1 MNIRTILFLCFLAV
15 SLCRADEKL
24 PMLKVGSEV
33 YSNVTVTSVS
43 KTDIFFTH
51 SQGMG
56 NAKLKDLDP
65 EMQKHFHFDAAKVN
79 ALAQLQKAED
89 AQFRLRMVS
98 ITNTPPNTAA
108 GLQKEV
114 DRAIVWVKEIVNQPV
129 RRLARTPDMSP
140 GEYPYWFHPGANTP
154 DFNTVD
160 IRSTQQLDYA
170 KFQYV
175 TSDLNPGVVFVG
187 AELEFNSNTKY
198 FYTDRSLPKKKL
210 TEPQML
216 EINRLYRIIGQD
228 EDLLA
233 KIPRL

>member
-1 MNIRTILFLCFLAV
+1 
-15 SLCRADEKL
+15 
-24 PMLKVGSEV
+24 
-33 YSNVTVTSVS
+33 
-43 KTDIFFTH
+43 
-51 SQGMG
+51 
-56 NAKLKDLDP
+56 
-65 EMQKHFHFDAAKVN
+65 
-79 ALAQLQKAED
+79 
-89 AQFRLRMVS
+89 MVS